1 VTGVLGALGAMAA
14 IALVGW
20 LLGRLRVLG
29 PQADAVLARVVF
41 VVAAPALLV
50 VTIAHA
56 DLHQLLSRVAVVTA
70 VSTTIVALTAVVVLR
85 GVWRRPV
92 DEAALGVLAAAYLNA
107 ANVGIPVAVYVLGD
121 AVAVVP
127 TLLFQL
133 LVLAPVAFTVLETS
147 RARAGRAGRAHA
159 RGIGGRPAT
168 ASPDDAAPPA
178 PGATWAARAVVGRT
192 ARNPIIIAALV
203 GLVLAALPWDLPE
216 VVYEPFR
223 IVGAAAAP
231 LALLA
236 FGMSLSAPRVE
247 EHRMLTRELALV
259 AVLRSVVHPALAFGL
274 GTLVGLEGRA
284 LLAVVTMASL
294 PTAQNVLVYALH
306 YGAGRTVARDAGLVT
321 TVLAV
326 PAVLVVAAALG

>member
-1 VTGVLGALGAMAA
+1 MTGVLGALGAIAA

-29 PQADAVLARVVF
+29 PGADAVLARVVF

-56 DLHQLLSRVAVVTA
+56 DLHQLLSRVALVTA
-70 VSTTIVALTAVVVLR
+70 GSTAVVALTAALVLR

-92 DEAALGVLAAAYLNA
+92 DEAALGVLAASYLNA

-127 TLLFQL
+127 TLLVQL
-133 LVLAPVAFTVLETS
+133 LVLAPITFTVLETS
-147 RARAGRAGRAHA
+147 RARAARAASATGVHGSVPAD
-159 RGIGGRPAT
+159 GGGTHPL
-168 ASPDDAAPPA
+168 PA
-178 PGATWAARAVVGRT
+178 PGTTSAVRAVVGRT

-203 GLVLAALPWDLPE
+203 GLLLAALPWDLPE
-216 VVYEPFR
+216 IVYEPFR

-259 AVLRSVVHPALAFGL
+259 TVLRSVVHPALAFGL
-274 GTLVGLEGRA
+274 GTLVGLEGVA
-284 LLAVVTMASL
+284 LLAVVTMATL

-321 TVLAV
+321 TVLAL
-326 PAVLVVAAALG
+326 PAVLVVAATLG

>member
-1 VTGVLGALGAMAA
+1 MTGVLAALGAIAA
-14 IALVGW
+14 IAAVGW

-29 PQADAVLARVVF
+29 PHADAVLARVVF

-56 DLHQLLSRVAVVTA
+56 DLQQLLSRVALVTA
-70 VSTTIVALTAVVVLR
+70 GSTAVVALTAAVVLR

-92 DEAALGVLAAAYLNA
+92 DESVLGVLSASYLNA

-147 RARAGRAGRAHA
+147 RARAARAV
-159 RGIGGRPAT
+159 
-168 ASPDDAAPPA
+168 SPHPPPLPDAPSAV
-178 PGATWAARAVVGRT
+178 RAVVGRT
-192 ARNPIIIAALV
+192 ARNPIIIAAVV
-203 GLVLAALPWDLPE
+203 GLLLAALPWDLPE

-223 IVGAAAAP
+223 LVGAAAAP

-247 EHRMLTRELALV
+247 EHRMLTRELGLV
-259 AVLRSVVHPALAFGL
+259 TVLRSVVHPTLAFGL
-274 GTLVGLEGRA
+274 GTLVGLEGAA
-284 LLAVVTMASL
+284 LLAVVTMATL

-306 YGAGRTVARDAGLVT
+306 YGAGRTVARDAGLTT

>member
-1 VTGVLGALGAMAA
+1 MTGVLGALGAMAA
-14 IALVGW
+14 IAAVGW
-20 LLGRLRVLG
+20 LLGRTGLLG
-29 PQADAVLARVVF
+29 RHADEALARVVF

-56 DLHQLLSRVAVVTA
+56 DLHLLLSRVALVTA
-70 VSTTIVALTAVVVLR
+70 ASTAVVALTAVLVLR
-85 GVWRRPV
+85 GVWRHPV
-92 DEAALGVLAAAYLNA
+92 DEAALGVLAASYLNA

-133 LVLAPVAFTVLETS
+133 LVLAPITFTILETT
-147 RARAGRAGRAHA
+147 RARGA
-159 RGIGGRPAT
+159 RPVGPGSAT
-168 ASPDDAAPPA
+168 ADAPS
-178 PGATWAARAVVGRT
+178 AARAVVGRT
-192 ARNPIIIAALV
+192 ARNPIIIAAVV
-203 GLVLAALPWDLPE
+203 GLLLAALPWDLPE

-259 AVLRSVVHPALAFGL
+259 TVLRSVVHPALAFGL
-274 GTLVGLEGRA
+274 GTLVGLEGPA
-284 LLAVVTMASL
+284 LLAVTTMAAL

-306 YGAGRTVARDAGLVT
+306 YGAGRTVARDAGLTT

-326 PAVLVVAAALG
+326 PAVLVVAATLG